1 MRYLQKIIDGADL
14 EAEEAEALMDEIFN
28 EATDAQI
35 AATLIALRMKGES
48 VSEIAG
54 LASVMRRSAVR
65 ISPSVQG
72 TLVDTCGTGG
82 DGAGT
87 INVSTA
93 AAIIAASCGVPVA
106 KHGNYAVSSRCGSAN
121 VLAELGVNVATTPER
136 VKEAIETIGIGFM
149 LAPLFHPAMK
159 RVAAV
164 RKEMGI
170 RTVFNVLGPLTNP
183 AGARAQVMGVYDPR
197 LCEKL
202 ANVLYLLG
210 SERALVVHGG
220 GMDEISN
227 TSETAISELK
237 DGVVRSYTLRPEDL
251 GYSRASPDDIA
262 GGSPEENAMRLVR
275 ILRGERSRA
284 RDVVAMNAGAAIYV
298 SGKAATLK
306 EGCVMAEEAISSGR
320 ALETLKRL
328 VEHDGD
334 PAKLGRF
341 L

>member
-1 MRYLQKIIDGADL
+1 MRYLQKIIDREDL
-14 EAEEAEALMDEIFN
+14 KAEEAESLLEEIFSG
-28 EATDAQI
+28 ATDAQI

-65 ISPSVQG
+65 INPSVQG

-82 DGAGT
+82 DGSGT

-106 KHGNYAVSSRCGSAN
+106 KHGNYAVSSQCGSAN
-121 VLAELGVNVATTPER
+121 VLAELGVNVAANPEK
-136 VKEAIETIGIGFM
+136 VKEAIETVGIGFM

-159 RVAAV
+159 RVASI
-164 RKEMGI
+164 RKEMGV

-183 AGARAQVMGVYDPR
+183 AGARAQVVGVYDPG

-202 ANVLYLLG
+202 ANVLCHLG
-210 SERALVVHGG
+210 SERAMVVHGG
-220 GMDEISN
+220 GVDEITN
-227 TSETAISELK
+227 TSETAVSELK
-237 DGVVRSYTLRPEDL
+237 DGAVRSYTLTPEDL
-251 GYSRASPDDIA
+251 GYPRASPGDIA

-275 ILRGERSRA
+275 IFRGERSRA

-298 SGKAATLK
+298 SGKRATLK
-306 EGCVMAEEAISSGR
+306 EGSIMAEEAISSGR
-320 ALETLKRL
+320 ALQTLKRL